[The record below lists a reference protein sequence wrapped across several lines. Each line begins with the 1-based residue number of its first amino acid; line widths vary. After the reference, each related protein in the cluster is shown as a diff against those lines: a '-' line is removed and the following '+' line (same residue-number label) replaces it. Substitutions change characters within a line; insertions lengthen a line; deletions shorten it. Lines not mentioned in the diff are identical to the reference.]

1 MALDPLYGG
10 DVDHSVPLDASDCGD
25 DCVFELIAIDDD
37 VGDVVNECGGVNRPN
52 GEYFVMLVLGN
63 LLATLVCD
71 LLRGSRGPSTVTL
84 IAFR

>member
-52 GEYFVMLVLGN
+52 GEYLCIDV
-63 LLATLVCD
+63 
-71 LLRGSRGPSTVTL
+71 GPKNRL
-84 IAFR
+84 EPI